1 MTREVAAAGDTP
13 RQIFP
18 DTRGPMLPLL
28 AGLAWA
34 CEADLGT
41 LRISIGAANDAALRA
56 DIPCLTEVVS
66 PEDAA
71 AVRKLLG
78 PEGGP
83 DTVTVAPPP
92 KGDVWFDGV
101 ISLSRPTARG
111 TLMQQTDRRGAVV
124 LSAWLRPGD
133 PMPAWVTRESRAA
146 LSRATPLKIGLLIAS
161 GAVTATGVVLAATGS
176 SACADEDL
184 RSCTT
189 RDVGLG
195 MMVGGM
201 VAVAAVGVSIN
212 LK

>member
-1 MTREVAAAGDTP
+1 
-13 RQIFP
+13 
-18 DTRGPMLPLL
+18 MLPLL

-34 CEADLGT
+34 CEADLTT

-71 AVRKLLG
+71 AVRRVLG
-78 PEGGP
+78 PDGAG
-83 DTVTVAPPP
+83 DTVAVAPPP
-92 KGDVWFDGV
+92 RGDVWFDGV

-111 TLMQQTDRRGAVV
+111 TLLQQTDRRGAVV
-124 LSAWLRPGD
+124 LSAWLRPED
-133 PMPAWVTRESRAA
+133 PMPPWVTRESRKA
-146 LSRATPLKIGLLIAS
+146 LSRATPLKIGLLVAS

-176 SACADEDL
+176 SDCAGGAL
-184 RSCTT
+184 RACTT

-201 VAVAAVGVSIN
+201 VSVAAVGVSIN